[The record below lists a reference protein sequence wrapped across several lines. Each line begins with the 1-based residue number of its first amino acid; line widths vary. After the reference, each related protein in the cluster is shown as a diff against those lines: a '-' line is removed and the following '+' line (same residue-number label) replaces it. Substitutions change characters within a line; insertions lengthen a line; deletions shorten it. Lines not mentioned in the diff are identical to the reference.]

1 MGKFTKAEKKKF
13 APLQKYE
20 DKMRAL
26 WVAVGGG
33 IAIIG
38 FLIGRYA

>member
-1 MGKFTKAEKKKF
+1 MGKFTKKERKKF

-20 DKMRAL
+20 DRMRAL
-26 WVAVGGG
+26 WIAVGGG
-33 IAIIG
+33 IAVIG